1 MRRTAPIRCPI
12 EMVAL
17 RAIALGLLVFLAG
30 CTLGSGLKKAP
41 DAAVNPI
48 TGGEIATSTLEA
60 AAPAASAPVADSGPK
75 PLEPLAATAPAMQ
88 TTALQAT
95 PAPVVP
101 LTPEGQAC
109 VKKGGVWQAVG
120 KSGSMTCVKFT
131 KDSGKVCSKASQC
144 EGYCLARSGTCAPVT
159 PMFGCNDILQD
170 NGGRVTLC
178 ID

>member
-1 MRRTAPIRCPI
+1 MAAWRS
-12 EMVAL
+12 
-17 RAIALGLLVFLAG
+17 IALGLLVCLAG
-30 CTLGSGLKKAP
+30 CTLGSGLKKSP

-48 TGGEIATSTLEA
+48 TGGAIATSTLEA
-60 AAPAASAPVADSGPK
+60 AAPAESGPVADSGPK

-88 TTALQAT
+88 ATAPQAT
-95 PAPVVP
+95 LAPAVP

-109 VKKGGVWQAVG
+109 VRKGGSWQTVG
-120 KSGSMTCVKFT
+120 KSGSMSCVKFT
-131 KDSGKVCSKASQC
+131 RDSGKLCSKGSQC